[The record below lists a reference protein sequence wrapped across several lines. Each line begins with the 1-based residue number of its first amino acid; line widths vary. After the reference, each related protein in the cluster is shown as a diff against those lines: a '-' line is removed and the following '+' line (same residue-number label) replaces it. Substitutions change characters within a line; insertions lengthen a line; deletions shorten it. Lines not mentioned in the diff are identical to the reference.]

1 MPAETL
7 LTEGYISA
15 AYDSMVAEYENKCDI
30 TTYNLLGNNTE
41 QTIFDYVSNLK
52 QYRTVKDQLK
62 RKTFHARIARKR
74 KAIQCQ
80 EESKRADRE
89 NSDETSNSTEIEETI
104 YDYVTHLA
112 EDGNEKA
119 ARISRKRKMIEN
131 RGESKR
137 ADREN
142 GDETSNSTE
151 IEDDRRN
158 KELILALRTWCET
171 MDKGS
176 GKQQIQQ
183 GYTGTD
189 GKFYKGFVLTCKRL
203 YEGVLNHP
211 RYTGC
216 SDKGFSY
223 AFLSRK
229 IRQIHERV
237 AEIRETKDNEG
248 IVEGLQFLRNSEIK
262 METPLSDETTN

>member
-62 RKTFHARIARKR
+62 RRTFHARIARKR
-74 KAIQCQ
+74 KVIQRR

-89 NSDETSNSTEIEETI
+89 NSDETSNSTEIE
-104 YDYVTHLA
+104 
-112 EDGNEKA
+112 
-119 ARISRKRKMIEN
+119 
-131 RGESKR
+131 
-137 ADREN
+137 
-142 GDETSNSTE
+142 
-151 IEDDRRN
+151 DDRR
-158 KELILALRTWCET
+158 KSELILALRTWCET
-171 MDKGS
+171 MEIDS
-176 GKQQIQQ
+176 GQQQIQQ
-183 GYTGTD
+183 GYTGMD

-203 YEGVLNHP
+203 YDGVLNHP
-211 RYTGC
+211 KYTGC

-223 AFLSRK
+223 ATLSRK

-237 AEIRETKDNEG
+237 VEIREAKDDEG
-248 IVEGLQFLRNSEIK
+248 IIEGLQFLRNSEIK
-262 METPLSDETTN
+262 QETPTATATATECIL